1 MSNLKIWQTLA
12 QKETS
17 IIESLK
23 LARDSYDS
31 EIKNLNSRIEN
42 IDKIIKEYIYG
53 IKNIDVEPS
62 FLLYKNR
69 VDMIN
74 KLTDAKKGLR
84 EVQSNYQNKMNNISK
99 IIGRQKIELYKY
111 EKLHENSLKVQ
122 SAEQE
127 KGLNNEFEEIAL
139 RGYMIDKF

>member
-74 KLTDAKKGLR
+74 KLTDAKKKS
-84 EVQSNYQNKMNNISK
+84 Q
-99 IIGRQKIELYKY
+99 
-111 EKLHENSLKVQ
+111 
-122 SAEQE
+122 
-127 KGLNNEFEEIAL
+127 
-139 RGYMIDKF
+139 

>member
-74 KLTDAKKGLR
+74 KLTDAKKGLSK
-84 EVQSNYQNKMNNISK
+84 VQSNYQNKMNNISK
-99 IIGRQKIELYKY
+99 IIGRKKIELYKF
-111 EKLHENSLKVQ
+111 EKLHENSLRYNQQNKKKV
-122 SAEQE
+122 
-127 KGLNNEFEEIAL
+127 
-139 RGYMIDKF
+139 